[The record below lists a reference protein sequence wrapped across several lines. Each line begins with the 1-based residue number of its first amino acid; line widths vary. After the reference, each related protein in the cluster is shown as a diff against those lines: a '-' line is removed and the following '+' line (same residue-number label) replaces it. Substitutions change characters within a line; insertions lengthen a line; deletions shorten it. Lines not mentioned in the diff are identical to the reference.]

1 MEPKS
6 YRPVALLSCVSKV
19 FERLVHEQLFNFCL
33 VNGIL
38 PDEQYG
44 FVKGRSAEWQLL
56 SVLEK
61 WHISLDNHHHVHSI
75 FVDAAKAFDRVDHTI
90 LLETLSSIGVGG
102 ISLQW
107 FHSYL
112 SNRLIQTK
120 VEAHV
125 SKAESITSG
134 VPQGSVLG
142 PLLFLLHFK
151 DIPAAVS
158 APTELFA
165 DDTLLYR
172 HDCRGAAVT
181 PCCDITQNLQQLSNW
196 TTQKK
201 VSINPS
207 KSLELV
213 LGPDPSPNPVIF
225 HDQPIPRV
233 KSTKHLGVML
243 SASLNWHDYIPAL
256 IGSVSSSAALCK
268 LLAYRHKLPSIVM
281 RKLYIAFVR
290 SKLEYCS
297 AVWCGA
303 SISLLRKLERV
314 QIEVARAIS
323 GIREPSTAL
332 SVLNLPTLSWRR
344 RIHCLSYFAL
354 APGEQ

>member
-1 MEPKS
+1 MGWKCAQHLAQDEKKGTKYRQKKISTQRKQRQITQQGINQQTRTDQIITWAKQFFNKSLQTGVFPEDWKLATISPILKPGKDPVEPKS

-19 FERLVHEQLFNFCL
+19 FERLVHEQLFKFCF

-172 HDCRGAAVT
+172 RDCR
-181 PCCDITQNLQQLSNW
+181 L
-196 TTQKK
+196 
-201 VSINPS
+201 
-207 KSLELV
+207 
-213 LGPDPSPNPVIF
+213 
-225 HDQPIPRV
+225 R
-233 KSTKHLGVML
+233 
-243 SASLNWHDYIPAL
+243 
-256 IGSVSSSAALCK
+256 SSS
-268 LLAYRHKLPSIVM
+268 H
-281 RKLYIAFVR
+281 
-290 SKLEYCS
+290 
-297 AVWCGA
+297 
-303 SISLLRKLERV
+303 SLLWHYAKPATTV
-314 QIEVARAIS
+314 QLDHAEESI
-323 GIREPSTAL
+323 
-332 SVLNLPTLSWRR
+332 
-344 RIHCLSYFAL
+344 Y
-354 APGEQ
+354 